1 MRGALR
7 SHGKMA
13 FKTSESHGQPTTP
26 PPPGGARGSAARFSL
41 TALEYQCMLYE
52 FISLVISS
60 VGYFIPY
67 STPEVPAE
75 EGYLNLNSPPP

>member
-1 MRGALR
+1 MWSALR

-26 PPPGGARGSAARFSL
+26 PPPGGPRERCPFFSHS
-41 TALEYQCMLYE
+41 LEYQCMLYE
-52 FISLVISS
+52 FISLVTLS

-67 STPEVPAE
+67 PTPEVPAE
-75 EGYLNLNSPPP
+75 KGYLNLNSPPP

>member
-1 MRGALR
+1 VRSALR

-26 PPPGGARGSAARFSL
+26 PPPGARGSAARFSL

-52 FISLVISS
+52 FISLVTLS

-67 STPEVPAE
+67 PTPEVPAE
-75 EGYLNLNSPPP
+75 KGYLNLNSPPP